1 LDEMKTKYETSAVPS
16 LCSCAPF
23 LLLLLVLLSPEVRNI
38 LISARTQVKAL
49 LTERLDQ
56 LHMLAGALVE
66 HETLNATQ
74 IKVGDARWNGG
85 GGGVHMV
92 DVRLILTSS

>member
-1 LDEMKTKYETSAVPS
+1 
-16 LCSCAPF
+16 
-23 LLLLLVLLSPEVRNI
+23 LLLLLLLSSPEVRNI

-85 GGGVHMV
+85 GGLASTQV
-92 DVRLILTSS
+92 DVRLILTNG